1 MSPDRAE
8 WSQYNAVHQYFGHE
22 SLVIKEKRHCRM
34 RSLVTTERSNFR
46 HLAVGIQVV
55 AGNTRETVSSDL
67 RREVPVWPGCVWI
80 IVQYVND

>member
-1 MSPDRAE
+1 
-8 WSQYNAVHQYFGHE
+8 
-22 SLVIKEKRHCRM
+22 M